1 MLQKETVY
9 NTGRLKGNE
18 DLFPFPFYEAQSK
31 LVTFLPD
38 DKINETRNM

>member
-9 NTGRLKGNE
+9 NTGRLKRKE

-31 LVTFLPD
+31 LMAFLPD
-38 DKINETRNM
+38 VKINETRNM